1 MPVPTPARVEPSA
14 DMRSAAHTVREWFVA
29 LREQGFTEAQ
39 ALTICGTMMGQAV
52 AGNQSDDE

>member
-1 MPVPTPARVEPSA
+1 
-14 DMRSAAHTVREWFVA
+14 MRAAAHTVREWFVA